1 MSLFETLT
9 ALEIKDLLKG
19 KKIVRDDDDEDIDES
34 GKKTKTKKA
43 VINKQVGSVPLTAK
57 NTS

>member
-34 GKKTKTKKA
+34 RKKTKTKKA